1 MNSSNTL
8 KIEPPCTLQITD
20 ETAMME
26 LGGQIACLLPIGGVV
41 LLHGNLGVGK
51 TTLVRGLL
59 RSLGFEGTVKSP
71 TYTLVEPYHVANRDI
86 YHFDLYR
93 LADPEELEYLGV
105 RDYFRNDALCLI
117 EWPQQADGF
126 LPIADLEVSLEYNR
140 NARIAHFKK
149 PHKP

>member
-1 MNSSNTL
+1 
-8 KIEPPCTLQITD
+8 
-20 ETAMME
+20 ME
-26 LGGQIACLLPIGGVV
+26 LGGQIACLLPVGGVV

-71 TYTLVEPYHVANRDI
+71 TYTLVEPYHVADRDI

-105 RDYFRNDALCLI
+105 RDYFRDDALCLI

-126 LPIADLEVSLEYNR
+126 LPKADLEVTLKHDGA
-140 NARIAHFKK
+140 ARIAHLKK
-149 PHKP
+149 PHKSL